1 MWMLAHC
8 TFILGFCIARVA
20 FEEKPWI
27 YVVYT
32 EWYLDGVFFID
43 MLRILNSPITD
54 KKGKLIYRRKEII
67 KSYVLGWLLW
77 DLFAFYPLAH
87 LRYISKRSEGGRDDM
102 ENFLNRNYER
112 LPRFYKIMLVL
123 QLARTR
129 FTLKYLR
136 LMFKQLKLST
146 EISNLAITFFSLALI
161 LHITGCFWYGSS
173 FGDISSNTN
182 WVTSDEL

>member
-129 FTLKYLR
+129 FTLENLR
-136 LMFKQLKLST
+136 LMFKRCAMAQYQAPLKCITRFQQNCCQHQLNS
-146 EISNLAITFFSLALI
+146 ITHSIYVIFQKYSKE
-161 LHITGCFWYGSS
+161 C
-173 FGDISSNTN
+173 
-182 WVTSDEL
+182 